1 MAFEADCG
9 SSTVL
14 ETARVASTAGFLV
27 PGEFRE
33 GRMPH
38 SSRRATVASRPS
50 QKISVLFSVL
60 SVPLWFSGG

>member
-9 SSTVL
+9 ASTVP
-14 ETARVASTAGFLV
+14 ETVRVASTAGLFL

-33 GRMPH
+33 GRVPH
-38 SSRRATVASRPS
+38 SSRRATVAWRPR